1 MWTMHPSVTFEP
13 GTPSNQL
20 LLGENL
26 DRRLFLEN
34 IRILES
40 LMSDVHNLTL
50 ISLADM
56 RINI

>member
-1 MWTMHPSVTFEP
+1 MWTMHPSVTFEQ

-26 DRRLFLEN
+26 DTRLFLEN

-40 LMSDVHNLTL
+40 LMSPSPQSDVDQL
-50 ISLADM
+50 S
-56 RINI
+56 